1 MIDRT
6 ADPRTDDTLVYEL
19 VRAERGAAEPEVIGH
34 ATFHAGRVVVDAP
47 EGVKV
52 AVEELLSRAFVDR
65 VQADERPRGYR
76 RSGRGI
82 VEMLVPGMAEH
93 FIARLRGLWLSYP
106 DGSVVT
112 ARPGAAMSTA
122 PTITDPSDT
131 GTPVTDARV
140 RRATLVTRRSP
151 ARHAAPRPRACP
163 RGRAATG
170 LRAGVWACEPDRLRL
185 AGLSHRFAQI
195 VAVAPAPGHGCR
207 IGMMAP

>member
-19 VRAERGAAEPEVIGH
+19 MRASRGAAEAEVIGR
-34 ATFHAGRVVVDAP
+34 ATFRGGRVVVEAP

-52 AVEELLSRAFVDR
+52 AVEEVLSRAFVDR

-82 VEMLVPGMAEH
+82 VDMLVPGMAEH

-112 ARPGAAMSTA
+112 ARPDSAMSSL
-122 PTITDPSDT
+122 PDVTDPSDT
-131 GTPVTDARV
+131 GSPVTDAQV
-140 RRATLVTRRSP
+140 RRSTLVSADRRLG
-151 ARHAAPRPRACP
+151 ARPLVRPHAPEDGRRPE
-163 RGRAATG
+163 GELAAG
-170 LRAGVWACEPDRLRL
+170 PVSRSDCGW
-185 AGLSHRFAQI
+185 I
-195 VAVAPAPGHGCR
+195 V
-207 IGMMAP
+207 

>member
-19 VRAERGAAEPEVIGH
+19 VRTERGATEPETIGN
-34 ATFHAGRVVVDAP
+34 ATFHAGHVVVEAP
-47 EGVKV
+47 EGVRV

-65 VQADERPRGYR
+65 IQADERPRGYR

-112 ARPGAAMSTA
+112 ARPGSPMSSLPA
-122 PTITDPSDT
+122 VVDPSDT
-131 GTPVTDARV
+131 GSPVTDARV
-140 RRATLVTRRSP
+140 RRRTLV
-151 ARHAAPRPRACP
+151 RA
-163 RGRAATG
+163 
-170 LRAGVWACEPDRLRL
+170 DRLLGTRPL
-185 AGLSHRFAQI
+185 VRAHAPEDGRRPEPELSIGPVSRTDCGWI
-195 VAVAPAPGHGCR
+195 V
-207 IGMMAP
+207 

>member
-19 VRAERGAAEPEVIGH
+19 VRAERGAAEPDVIGH

-122 PTITDPSDT
+122 PTVADPSDT
-131 GTPVTDARV
+131 GHAGH
-140 RRATLVTRRSP
+140 RRARPAGDPGPRRSS
-151 ARHAAPRPRACP
+151 ARHPAPRPRPRP
-163 RGRAATG
+163 RGRAATRR
-170 LRAGVWACEPDRLRL
+170 RAGVRPREPDRLRL
-185 AGLSHRFAQI
+185 ARLSHRFA
-195 VAVAPAPGHGCR
+195 
-207 IGMMAP
+207 

>member
-1 MIDRT
+1 MVAEAHAAHDGCAILALMIDRT

-19 VRAERGAAEPEVIGH
+19 VRTVRGATEPEVIGH
-34 ATFHAGRVVVDAP
+34 ATFHAGRVVIDAP

-65 VQADERPRGYR
+65 VRADERPRGYR

-112 ARPGAAMSTA
+112 ARPGAAMSSM
-122 PTITDPSDT
+122 PTVADPSDT

-140 RRATLVTRRSP
+140 RRATLVRADLLLGTRPLVR
-151 ARHAAPRPRACP
+151 ANAPEDGRRPDS
-163 RGRAATG
+163 
-170 LRAGVWACEPDRLRL
+170 EL
-185 AGLSHRFAQI
+185 AFGPVSRTDCGWI
-195 VAVAPAPGHGCR
+195 V
-207 IGMMAP
+207 

>member
-19 VRAERGAAEPEVIGH
+19 VRAERGAAGPEVVGH
-34 ATFHAGRVVVDAP
+34 ATFQGGGVVVEAP
-47 EGVKV
+47 EGVRV

-122 PTITDPSDT
+122 PTIADPSDT

-140 RRATLVTRRSP
+140 RRRTLVRADGLLGTRPLVR
-151 ARHAAPRPRACP
+151 ANAPEDGTRP
-163 RGRAATG
+163 GTDLATG
-170 LRAGVWACEPDRLRL
+170 AVNRTDCGW
-185 AGLSHRFAQI
+185 I
-195 VAVAPAPGHGCR
+195 V
-207 IGMMAP
+207 

>member
-19 VRAERGAAEPEVIGH
+19 LRAGRGATEPEVIGH
-34 ATFHAGRVVVDAP
+34 ATFHGGRVVVEAP
-47 EGVKV
+47 EGIRV

-65 VQADERPRGYR
+65 IQADERPRGYR

-112 ARPGAAMSTA
+112 ARPGSAMSSL
-122 PTITDPSDT
+122 PTVTEPSDT
-131 GTPVTDARV
+131 GSPVTDARV
-140 RRATLVTRRSP
+140 RRSTLVNADRRLGTRPLVRTHVPEDGRRPEGALAIGP
-151 ARHAAPRPRACP
+151 ASRTDC
-163 RGRAATG
+163 G
-170 LRAGVWACEPDRLRL
+170 W
-185 AGLSHRFAQI
+185 I
-195 VAVAPAPGHGCR
+195 V
-207 IGMMAP
+207 